1 MRCSHRAA
9 QPLRRGVVAPAGATR
24 RLWAAN
30 CRPCRADT
38 AQKRR
43 NGAGPRPPIRGATR
57 PRWAHSAHTLSGV
70 RACSGA
76 ARPSLPLRG
85 PLRFLRTPRPL
96 LRRLRLR
103 ASAPARPARPPLRG
117 PGPALAPSLRC
128 APVAGAGPRAAAPRL
143 SRSALVRRCAA
154 PRALAGPAALG
165 VGFASLRPPCS
176 VGLASSLPPRCASR
190 GPAGAS
196 PARPLRGFGPGGLRP
211 GGLRGPSGRL
221 FWPPAPGAFVLAAP
235 ARLRYH
241 LRRGLSRSSERP
253 LRGRS

>member
-1 MRCSHRAA
+1 MRCSHRGG
-9 QPLRRGVVAPAGATR
+9 GVVAPAGATR

-30 CRPCRADT
+30 CRPYRADT

-43 NGAGPRPPIRGATR
+43 NGVGPRPPIRGATR

-117 PGPALAPSLRC
+117 PSPAHSALPPLRSGRWGRAPR
-128 APVAGAGPRAAAPRL
+128 RAPRL

-241 LRRGLSRSSERP
+241 LRRGLSRSSKRP

>member
-1 MRCSHRAA
+1 MSCQAVLAPVELWPLPGPHGAEAPERGRGPGPARLTARGPPVPGGRIAPTPSAVCGPAPGPLVPRCRFAA
-9 QPLRRGVVAPAGATR
+9 PSAFCALRVPPC
-24 RLWAAN
+24 AA
-30 CRPCRADT
+30 
-38 AQKRR
+38 
-43 NGAGPRPPIRGATR
+43 
-57 PRWAHSAHTLSGV
+57 S
-70 RACSGA
+70 
-76 ARPSLPLRG
+76 LRG
-85 PLRFLRTPRPL
+85 
-96 LRRLRLR
+96 
-103 ASAPARPARPPLRG
+103 SAPARPARPPLRG

-221 FWPPAPGAFVLAAP
+221 FWPPAPGAFVLARP
-235 ARLRYH
+235 AALRYH